1 MKNPFIS
8 IIVPIYSIPELYLRQ
23 CIESCINQTVGD
35 LEVLLVDDGSPDNC
49 GQICDEYANKDKRL
63 KVIHKKNG
71 GLVSARN
78 TGFEAASGEWMTY
91 LDGDD
96 WLSSDFVEKIKK
108 VLSKYRELDMVFFC
122 AAQEYDNKTISNKW
136 DWSQYQNGKIYSRE
150 ENIRLSS
157 YVLNYKSGISD
168 VWAKVYRTQWCKKKQ
183 LLHDYRLK
191 QGEESVDFVMRAF
204 YHADYTLFIN
214 DCLYHYRYNDN
225 SISKRVDEHNAK
237 CISDCMLVINEFIE
251 SIPNNELFV
260 KEFSLRNAYVILSIA
275 MHTYFNPRFNMPF
288 KERKKRFDDL
298 LENNSLFSSAI
309 KNNEGGDFDSLRKIA
324 FWCVKHKAYHV
335 LDCIGRIKYALLKIG
350 YFRY

>member
-136 DWSQYQNGKIYSRE
+136 D
-150 ENIRLSS
+150 
-157 YVLNYKSGISD
+157 
-168 VWAKVYRTQWCKKKQ
+168 
-183 LLHDYRLK
+183 
-191 QGEESVDFVMRAF
+191 
-204 YHADYTLFIN
+204 
-214 DCLYHYRYNDN
+214 
-225 SISKRVDEHNAK
+225 
-237 CISDCMLVINEFIE
+237 
-251 SIPNNELFV
+251 
-260 KEFSLRNAYVILSIA
+260 
-275 MHTYFNPRFNMPF
+275 
-288 KERKKRFDDL
+288 
-298 LENNSLFSSAI
+298 
-309 KNNEGGDFDSLRKIA
+309 
-324 FWCVKHKAYHV
+324 
-335 LDCIGRIKYALLKIG
+335 
-350 YFRY
+350 